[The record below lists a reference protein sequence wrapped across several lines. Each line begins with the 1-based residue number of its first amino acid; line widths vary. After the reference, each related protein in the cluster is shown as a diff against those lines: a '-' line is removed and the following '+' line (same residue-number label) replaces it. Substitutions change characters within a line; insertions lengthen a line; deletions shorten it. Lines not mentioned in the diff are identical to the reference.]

1 MNHTQHTDVNTKNI
15 KNIDNQDAQDTLPH
29 YDIDVNNLSS
39 DMHNLLQSI
48 DAENNQKLA
57 SESEIPE
64 VPETMQANTTATNFT
79 VDVLPKR
86 NYARWFMLG
95 TAGLIAGA
103 VGVNTMLTAAQNK
116 PSAAMDIAQVNTNIV
131 DKGKIAVVDDEE
143 KRKRDTLIQAQ
154 AQESLAKNGTYLADI
169 YTHQPNTQVAPPPQQ
184 QMPPPPAMYYAPNYA
199 PPPAPSVQVV
209 TAPSVEPM
217 SEEERKLEEN
227 IKKGMLGQIVQ
238 ASNINPS
245 GYSQANYASSNA
257 RGADTAAAAGSLLG
271 AGNNNDKA
279 NDKNNDKN
287 NINNGKNTGTAGT
300 GSTSNP
306 SNKAPLFK
314 AGDIL
319 YATLINGVNTDDG
332 FNVMA
337 TIYGGAYDQATL
349 LGTVQM
355 QNKNISIQFNMLS
368 PKDRNLKSLP
378 IQAMAIREEDARQG
392 VAESTDNHTFAR
404 YSYLFAASMLK
415 AFGKA
420 AQGAS
425 RTTVGL
431 GGAMVT
437 EQEKVTDTREIAKQG
452 LGEVGTTLSGE
463 VKRHFNQPPTYTIPA
478 GQGIGVVFT
487 QDITNPI

>member
-1 MNHTQHTDVNTKNI
+1 MNHTQHTDVNTKHI
-15 KNIDNQDAQDTLPH
+15 KNIDNQDAHDTLPH

-48 DAENNQKLA
+48 DAETIDAQTKQKLAAEA
-57 SESEIPE
+57 SESET
-64 VPETMQANTTATNFT
+64 PETMQADTTATNFT
-79 VDVLPKR
+79 VDALPKR

-131 DKGKIAVVDDEE
+131 DKGKIAVIDDEE
-143 KRKRDTLIQAQ
+143 KRKRDTLIQAE

-169 YTHQPNTQVAPPPQQ
+169 YTHQPNTQAAPPPQQ

-199 PPPAPSVQVV
+199 APPPPAPSVQVV

-245 GYSQANYASSNA
+245 GYSQANYASTTPNA
-257 RGADTAAAAGSLLG
+257 RVTDTARTADTGAAGSLLG
-271 AGNNNDKA
+271 AGNNNDKSKA
-279 NDKNNDKN
+279 NDKNTN
-287 NINNGKNTGTAGT
+287 AA
-300 GSTSNP
+300 
-306 SNKAPLFK
+306 NKAPLFK

-349 LGTVQM
+349 LG
-355 QNKNISIQFNMLS
+355 
-368 PKDRNLKSLP
+368 
-378 IQAMAIREEDARQG
+378 RE
-392 VAESTDNHTFAR
+392 
-404 YSYLFAASMLK
+404 K
-415 AFGKA
+415 ACF
-420 AQGAS
+420 
-425 RTTVGL
+425 
-431 GGAMVT
+431 
-437 EQEKVTDTREIAKQG
+437 
-452 LGEVGTTLSGE
+452 
-463 VKRHFNQPPTYTIPA
+463 
-478 GQGIGVVFT
+478 
-487 QDITNPI
+487 

>member
-1 MNHTQHTDVNTKNI
+1 M
-15 KNIDNQDAQDTLPH
+15 
-29 YDIDVNNLSS
+29 
-39 DMHNLLQSI
+39 
-48 DAENNQKLA
+48 
-57 SESEIPE
+57 
-64 VPETMQANTTATNFT
+64 F
-79 VDVLPKR
+79 
-86 NYARWFMLG
+86 
-95 TAGLIAGA
+95 
-103 VGVNTMLTAAQNK
+103 AQNR
-116 PSAAMDIAQVNTNIV
+116 NTNIV

-143 KRKRDTLIQAQ
+143 KRKRDILIQAQ

-169 YTHQPNTQVAPPPQQ
+169 YTHQPNTQAAPPAA
-184 QMPPPPAMYYAPNYA
+184 QMPLPQTPSMYYAPTPA
-199 PPPAPSVQVV
+199 VVAPPAPSVQVV

-245 GYSQANYASSNA
+245 GYSQANYAS
-257 RGADTAAAAGSLLG
+257 
-271 AGNNNDKA
+271 
-279 NDKNNDKN
+279 
-287 NINNGKNTGTAGT
+287 NTPNEPVAER
-300 GSTSNP
+300 SRSQVAER
-306 SNKAPLFK
+306 SRSQASIAPLFK

-392 VAESTDNHTFAR
+392 VAEGVNNHTFAR

-487 QDITNPI
+487 QDIMADSK